1 MMKYEL
7 FSVQDFAKHNV
18 KIFHEV
24 PQWRKKVKA
33 KYREQS
39 VNSGCEEA
47 SVSTTKKLMLFQNEK
62 WRASTENQ
70 STAFNFLQS
79 TITQQL

>member
-7 FSVQDFAKHNV
+7 FSVQDFAKHDV

-33 KYREQS
+33 KYREQK
-39 VNSGCEEA
+39 V
-47 SVSTTKKLMLFQNEK
+47 MLFQNEK
-62 WRASTENQ
+62 WRAPTENQ
-70 STAFNFLQS
+70 STTFNFLLQS